1 MSDGDLLTP
10 SLQVSLAG
18 SWTFALLLVTLRQGQ
33 VPIVLL
39 AAHTHH
45 IWHSTAQH
53 STTQHSTAQPSTAQ
67 QVAFPCVRT
76 ILRSQISNVLDED
89 EKRVAAQPQPQKY
102 ARDAL
107 PLKLLEN
114 KRLCTLVCLQRHC
127 NTIRKLAMN
136 DE

>member
-1 MSDGDLLTP
+1 MTCSRQASRSPWLEAGRLP
-10 SLQVSLAG
+10 CSSSLSGRVKYPLCSSL
-18 SWTFALLLVTLRQGQ
+18 
-33 VPIVLL
+33 
-39 AAHTHH
+39 H
-45 IWHSTAQH
+45 IHITYGTAQHSTAQH
-53 STTQHSTAQPSTAQ
+53 STAQPSPAQHSTAQ